1 MTNESEKSAEPAGV
15 APKSVM
21 SFNQF
26 LETVHP
32 SVAKEVSGLW
42 EWQHT
47 SGRAKHAQFA
57 GPDLRLHCPRCAG
70 ERTFRRDVQQYDEL
84 KFGVANV
91 RFVMYLCSDCRKDNK
106 TFSLWILLRKDAGRG
121 MVYKYGERP
130 PFGIP
135 MPSEVLRLFGSD
147 SKTFLKGRQC
157 ENQGLGIGA
166 FAYYRRVVENH
177 KNDIF
182 EEIIRVCEIVSAP
195 NVLIED
201 LRNAQSEMSFAKGI
215 EQIKAG
221 LPQGLLIRGHNPLT
235 ALHGALSIG
244 LHVETDEEC
253 LKAARDVRLVL
264 TDLIEKMSFIR
275 RDNTELH
282 SAVQRLIAK
291 KETPDP

>member
-1 MTNESEKSAEPAGV
+1 
-15 APKSVM
+15 
-21 SFNQF
+21 
-26 LETVHP
+26 
-32 SVAKEVSGLW
+32 
-42 EWQHT
+42 
-47 SGRAKHAQFA
+47 
-57 GPDLRLHCPRCAG
+57 
-70 ERTFRRDVQQYDEL
+70 
-84 KFGVANV
+84 
-91 RFVMYLCSDCRKDNK
+91 
-106 TFSLWILLRKDAGRG
+106 
-121 MVYKYGERP
+121 
-130 PFGIP
+130 